1 MKILDLSAGR
11 RAVWFDKNHRDAT
24 YVDIRPEVEPTLVA
38 DARALPAEIG
48 SDFDLIL
55 FDPPHKNNAASGKMS
70 HNYGHWTAEQIRDI
84 VTGSAKEAHR
94 VARADAL
101 MAFKWN
107 DHTRKLTSVLAW
119 LSPWWEPLF
128 GHGCM
133 PQQRG
138 KSTTSWVM
146 LRRRQEQPYA
156 LSHPNQTEPT

>member
-11 RAVWFDKNHRDAT
+11 RAVWFDQTHRDAI
-24 YVDIRPEVEPTLVA
+24 YVDIRPEVAPTFVA
-38 DARALPAEIG
+38 DARALPAEVG
-48 SDFDLIL
+48 EGFDLIV
-55 FDPPHKNNAASGKMS
+55 FDPPHKNNAASGKMT

-107 DHTRKLTSVLAW
+107 DHARKLSSVLTW
-119 LSPWWEPLF
+119 IDPWWEPLF
-128 GHGCM
+128 GHGCA

-138 KSTTSWVM
+138 RSTTSWVM
-146 LRRRQEQPYA
+146 LRRRDGAQPL
-156 LSHPNQTEPT
+156 LSQDE